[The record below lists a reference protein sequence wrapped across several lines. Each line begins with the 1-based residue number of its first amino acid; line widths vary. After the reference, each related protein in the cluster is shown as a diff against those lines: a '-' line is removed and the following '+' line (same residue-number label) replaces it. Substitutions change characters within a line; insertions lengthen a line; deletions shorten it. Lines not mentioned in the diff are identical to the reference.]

1 MILQEFDE
9 ALLEAIDF
17 AFYSLG
23 RSCRRALYF
32 HLKTTFHLPR
42 RQIPK
47 KVEKFDEALRMIF
60 KIGAVFL
67 EKLILAKLCEM
78 LELELVEGSTVD
90 FVESISMIRGFCLS
104 NVVLIPDSSEITSTA
119 KRTRR

>member
-32 HLKTTFHLPR
+32 HLKTTFHLAR

-47 KVEKFDEALRMIF
+47 KVEEFDDALRMIF

-78 LELELVEGSTVD
+78 LELELVEGGAVD
-90 FVESISMIRGFCLS
+90 FVESISMIRGFYLS
-104 NVVLIPDSSEITSTA
+104 NVVLISDSSEITSTA

>member
-32 HLKTTFHLPR
+32 HLKKTFHLAR

-47 KVEKFDEALRMIF
+47 KVEEFDEALRMIF

-78 LELELVEGSTVD
+78 LELELVEGGAVD
-90 FVESISMIRGFCLS
+90 FVESISMIRGFYLS
-104 NVVLIPDSSEITSTA
+104 NVVLISDSSEITSTA

>member
-47 KVEKFDEALRMIF
+47 KVEEFDEALRMIF

-67 EKLILAKLCEM
+67 EKLILVKLCEM
-78 LELELVEGSTVD
+78 LKLELVEGGAVD
-90 FVESISMIRGFCLS
+90 FVESISMIRGFYLS
-104 NVVLIPDSSEITSTA
+104 SVVLISDSSEITSTA